1 MEIDNKTGLVLE
13 GGGMRAIF
21 TVGVLD
27 YFMDNEIWFP
37 YTIGVSAGASN
48 GISYASHQR
57 GRSRFS
63 TIDLLK
69 RYNYIGLRHLLRGNG
84 YINLQYLFYEYPD
97 KYYPLDYE
105 TYFKSRNRFVMVT
118 SNCLTGKAE
127 YYEEKQDPH
136 RLVDI
141 CRASCTLPILCPV
154 AYVDG
159 IPMVDGGVCDAIPIQ
174 RAIDDGFPQ
183 NVIILTRNK
192 GYRKEEKD
200 FWLPGFIYRQYPAI
214 RAQLKL
220 RYRQYNEVL
229 DYIDELEAK
238 GNALVIRPK
247 KPIQV
252 GRTESNPKRLEA
264 LYEEG
269 YEMGRAIQSSISTF
283 CSAR

>member
-1 MEIDNKTGLVLE
+1 MKIDNHTGLVLE

-27 YFMDNEIWFP
+27 YFMDNNIWFP

-63 TIDLLK
+63 NIDLLK
-69 RYNYIGLRHLLRGNG
+69 KYNYIGLRHFLRGRG
-84 YINLQYLFYEYPD
+84 YIDLHYLFYIYPE
-97 KYYPLDYE
+97 KYYPLDYDA
-105 TYFKSRNRFVMVT
+105 YFKSKDRFVMVT

-127 YYEEKQDPH
+127 YFEEKQNKD

-141 CRASCTLPILCPV
+141 CRASCTLPVLCPV

-174 RAIDDGFPQ
+174 RAIDDGFKK

-192 GYRKEEKD
+192 GYRKDDKD
-200 FWLPGFIYRQYPAI
+200 FYLPGFIYRKYPAI
-214 RAQLKL
+214 REQLKL
-220 RYRQYNEVL
+220 RYRHYNEVL

-238 GNALVIRPK
+238 GDAFVIRPDTK
-247 KPIQV
+247 LEV
-252 GRTESNPKRLEA
+252 GRTENNPDKLAA
-264 LYEEG
+264 LYDEG
-269 YEMGRAIQSSISTF
+269 YRMALSLFHIR
-283 CSAR
+283 

>member
-1 MEIDNKTGLVLE
+1 MKIDNHTGLVLE

-27 YFMDNEIWFP
+27 CFMDNNIWFP

-48 GISYASHQR
+48 GISYASRQR

-63 TIDLLK
+63 NIDLLK
-69 RYNYIGLRHLLRGNG
+69 EYNYIGMRHFLRGRG
-84 YINLQYLFYEYPD
+84 YIDMKYLFYIYPE

-105 TYFKSRNRFVMVT
+105 TYFKSPDRFVMVT
-118 SNCLTGKAE
+118 SNCLTGRAE
-127 YYEEKQDPH
+127 YYEEKHDPE

-141 CRASCTLPILCPV
+141 CCASCTLPVLCPV

-174 RAIDDGFPQ
+174 RAIDDGYPK

-192 GYRKEEKD
+192 GYRKKEKD

-214 RAQLKL
+214 REQLKL
-220 RYRQYNEVL
+220 RYRRYNEVL

-238 GNALVIRPK
+238 GDALVIRPEK
-247 KPIQV
+247 KIGV
-252 GRTESNPKRLEA
+252 GRTESNPDKLA
-264 LYEEG
+264 TLYDEG
-269 YEMGRAIQSSISTF
+269 YGIAQQFLQTIK
-283 CSAR
+283 